1 MRLSYIVPVYKVE
14 KYIRQCVD
22 SILAQTLEESEI
34 ILVDDCSPD
43 NCPSVCDEYAERYP
57 DKIKVIHKE
66 NGGLA
71 SARNAG
77 MDIAQG
83 EYIFFV
89 DSDDFL
95 SGDRVKEL
103 YAKAKELDADILHST
118 YKTVDEEGN
127 EIYDSINSFTLEK
140 IYTHEEMEY
149 EICFSN
155 KKSRVIFVWR
165 NLYRREFIEKHHI
178 RFVEKLKMIEDG
190 PFDTLAFLK
199 AERFVAVNIP
209 VYRYRYR
216 DDSLQRIKYKKD
228 YDLYLAKQTELK
240 IKYYTENCRTQRKE
254 FYEDIAEHIIK
265 NMLPLLLYNIYKNK
279 VPDRFGILKRIGN
292 SEMMK
297 MCFENYDIKQFK
309 SKSLDWLMT
318 WCIKNRLYVFAHLI
332 CENILYKPK

>member
-1 MRLSYIVPVYKVE
+1 MKLSYIVPVYKVE

-22 SILAQTLEESEI
+22 SILAQTLDECEI
-34 ILVDDCSPD
+34 ILVDDGSPD
-43 NCPSVCDEYAERYP
+43 SCPAICDEYEERYP

-83 EYIFFV
+83 EYIFLI

-103 YAKAKELDADILHST
+103 YAKAKEFDADILQST
-118 YKTVDEEGN
+118 YISVKEDGT
-127 EIYDSINSFTLEK
+127 EIYNSPNRFETERV
-140 IYTHEEMEY
+140 YSHEEMEK

-155 KKSRVIFVWR
+155 KKNRVIYVWR

-178 RFVEKLKMIEDG
+178 RFVEEMKMIEDG

-199 AERFVAVNIP
+199 AERFVAVYIP

-216 DDSLQRIKYKKD
+216 DDSLQRRRCIKD
-228 YDLYLAKQTELK
+228 YDIYLSKQTELK

-254 FYEDIAEHIIK
+254 FYEDIAQHIIL

-279 VPDRFGILKRIGN
+279 IPDRFSILKRIGN

-309 SKSLDWLMT
+309 SKSLDWWAV
-318 WCIKNRLYVFAHLI
+318 WCMKHRLYFFAHLI
-332 CENILYKPK
+332 CDKMLYK